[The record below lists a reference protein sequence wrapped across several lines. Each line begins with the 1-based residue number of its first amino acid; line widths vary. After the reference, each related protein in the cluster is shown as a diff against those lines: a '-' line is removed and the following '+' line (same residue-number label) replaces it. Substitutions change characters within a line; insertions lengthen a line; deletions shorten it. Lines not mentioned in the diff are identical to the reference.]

1 MIPFFKELVTNKAKF
16 LPLTHN
22 DMTRF
27 FITLPDT
34 VEFVFKNLKTILGG
48 EIIIPKMN
56 SIYIKDL
63 IKMISKNIKIKV
75 VGVRPGEK
83 IHEVLYSKDESNQVY
98 EVNNSFKI
106 YPNYKFNKKVTGKK
120 VKKDF
125 EYISSSK
132 KYLNKIAIMK
142 LIRKSKVLD

>member
-1 MIPFFKELVTNKAKF
+1 MSLFS
-16 LPLTHN
+16 
-22 DMTRF
+22 
-27 FITLPDT
+27 
-34 VEFVFKNLKTILGG
+34 KNLKTILGG

-120 VKKDF
+120 
-125 EYISSSK
+125 S
-132 KYLNKIAIMK
+132 
-142 LIRKSKVLD
+142 

>member
-48 EIIIPKMN
+48 EIIIPKN
-56 SIYIKDL
+56 ELDLYIKDL

-83 IHEVLYSKDESNQVY
+83 NTRGFVLK
-98 EVNNSFKI
+98 
-106 YPNYKFNKKVTGKK
+106 
-120 VKKDF
+120 
-125 EYISSSK
+125 
-132 KYLNKIAIMK
+132 
-142 LIRKSKVLD
+142 R

>member
-1 MIPFFKELVTNKAKF
+1 MGLDRE
-16 LPLTHN
+16 
-22 DMTRF
+22 R
-27 FITLPDT
+27 
-34 VEFVFKNLKTILGG
+34 
-48 EIIIPKMN
+48 
-56 SIYIKDL
+56 
-63 IKMISKNIKIKV
+63 
-75 VGVRPGEK
+75 K